1 MEENKD
7 KIPAYLKDNSWEKE
21 LNHKLWIT
29 KGARF
34 EANARLKEK
43 ASLSNMS
50 LAFIS
55 SYLIIINL
63 MPMFFPLYKIDSNIV
78 NFFTTSLA
86 ILLLVYTQIE
96 SSNEYKLNA
105 YLFHSCSLKISN
117 LYNDLRITKE
127 IEDEKEKKKKIVEIT
142 NEYKEILFSYENHE
156 PIDTEMFKSKNL
168 DYYKLEKKFVKSANS
183 NYYKNVKFKY
193 HFIMIFPP
201 ILFMIVHFYD
211 KIVKGLFNI

>member
-1 MEENKD
+1 MKEKNS
-7 KIPAYLKDNSWEKE
+7 KIPAYLTDNSWEKE

-63 MPMFFPLYKIDSNIV
+63 MPLFFPSYEIDSNII

-105 YLFHSCSLKISN
+105 HLFHSCSLKISN
-117 LYNDLRITKE
+117 LYNDLRIAKE
-127 IEDEKEKKKKIVEIT
+127 IEVKAEKDKKIMEIT
-142 NEYKEILFSYENHE
+142 NKYKEILSSYENHE

-168 DYYKLEKKFVKSANS
+168 DYYELEKSFVIVANYK
-183 NYYKNVKFKY
+183 YYLMVKLKY
-193 HFIMIFPP
+193 HLLIILPATLFLIMILD
-201 ILFMIVHFYD
+201 I
-211 KIVKGLFNI
+211 